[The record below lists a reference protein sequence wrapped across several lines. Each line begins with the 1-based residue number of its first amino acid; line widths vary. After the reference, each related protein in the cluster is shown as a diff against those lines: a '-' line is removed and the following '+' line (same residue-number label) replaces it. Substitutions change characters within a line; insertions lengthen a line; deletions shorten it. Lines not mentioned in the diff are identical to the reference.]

1 MRRGALLLET
11 LLALAIFTT
20 AAGFTIMA
28 IRDGSASA
36 ERATLKSRAV
46 DMAASQLASIEAG
59 IIPLVSGPVED
70 SEFGEE
76 EPELW
81 MDVATSPAAFPGL
94 TQVEILVFFDDGNQ
108 MADDASPLAR
118 VVSLL
123 PSGGTE

>member
-46 DMAASQLASIEAG
+46 DMAASHLASIEAG
-59 IIPLVSGPVED
+59 IIPLVSGP
-70 SEFGEE
+70 GC
-76 EPELW
+76 
-81 MDVATSPAAFPGL
+81 
-94 TQVEILVFFDDGNQ
+94 
-108 MADDASPLAR
+108 ASRSKRWA
-118 VVSLL
+118 
-123 PSGGTE
+123 GGRTGRFNL